1 MTAALSP
8 VVFDAPLVNPA
19 PNGLFGATQWT
30 DEDGPLRWLPSGV
43 DVRVFNYGGGTQ
55 FGVWEHPYCTPES
68 ALDPETDAKRGVR
81 PDFPDTF
88 LALTTWA
95 ADECDLLK
103 RSRDEVRVRA
113 QQVHRLQEPN
123 QVEKTLAA
131 RMLAD
136 AGTPGTAAGMVAA
149 LGYLEGALARTNT
162 VGFIHASAEWA
173 AFAAYANLIRF
184 NGNRMVT
191 PLGHTWVFGGGY
203 VDALGATLVATSPTY
218 GWRGPVET
226 RDAPSL
232 SVNEFK
238 AVTERSLVVG
248 YEALVGAVTVTA
260 PVDGDGFPGLSNFP
274 GSTNFPSGV

>member
-8 VVFDAPLVNPA
+8 VTFDAPLVNPA

-55 FGVWEHPYCTPES
+55 FGVWTADWCAAES
-68 ALDPETDAKRGVR
+68 DLGPTDVKDGER

-88 LALTTWA
+88 VALTTFA
-95 ADECDLLK
+95 TDECDLLK
-103 RSRDEVRVRA
+103 RSREEVRVRA

-123 QVEKTLAA
+123 QVENTLAA

-136 AGTPGTAAGMVAA
+136 AGTPSTAATIVAA
-149 LGYLEGALARTNT
+149 VSKLEGLLAKTNT
-162 VGFIHASAEWA
+162 IGLIHASAELA
-173 AFAAYANLIRF
+173 APAADANLIRY
-184 NGNRMVT
+184 NGSRLVS

-203 VDALGATLVATSPTY
+203 VDGLGDKLVATSPTY
-218 GWRGPVET
+218 GWRGQAET

-238 AVTERSLVVG
+238 AITERSLVVG
-248 YEALVGAVTVTA
+248 YEALIGAVDIT
-260 PVDGDGFPGLSNFP
+260 P
-274 GSTNFPSGV
+274 

>member
-43 DVRVFNYGGGTQ
+43 DVRVFNYGGDTQ
-55 FGVWEHPYCTPES
+55 FGVWEHPWCTPES
-68 ALDPETDAKRGVR
+68 GLDPETDAKGGVR

-103 RSRDEVRVRA
+103 RSREEVRVRA

-136 AGTPGTAAGMVAA
+136 AGTPATATGIVAGVAK
-149 LGYLEGALARTNT
+149 LEGLLAKTNT
-162 VGFIHASAEWA
+162 IGLIHASAELA
-173 AFAAYANLIRF
+173 APAADANLIRY
-184 NGNRMVT
+184 NGSGRLVS

-203 VDALGATLVATSPTY
+203 VDGLGDKLVATSPTY
-218 GWRGPVET
+218 GWRGQADT

-232 SVNEFK
+232 TVNEFK
-238 AVTERSLVVG
+238 AITERSLVVG
-248 YEALVGAVTVTA
+248 YEALIGAVDIT
-260 PVDGDGFPGLSNFP
+260 P
-274 GSTNFPSGV
+274 

>member
-8 VVFDAPLVNPA
+8 VTFDAPLVNPA

-55 FGVWEHPYCTPES
+55 FGVWTAPWNAAES
-68 ALDPETDAKRGVR
+68 ELAPTDVKEGVR

-103 RSRDEVRVRA
+103 RSREEVRVRA
-113 QQVHRLQEPN
+113 QQVHRLQESN
-123 QVEKTLAA
+123 QVEKSLAA

-136 AGTPGTAAGMVAA
+136 AGTVADANFTWAVGQLEAA
-149 LGYLEGALARTNT
+149 LAETNT
-162 VGFIHASAEWA
+162 LGFIHAGAQWATSAA
-173 AFAAYANLIRF
+173 QANLIVRS
-184 NGNRMVT
+184 GPVLKT

-203 VDALGATLVATSPTY
+203 VDALDSTIVATSPVY
-218 GWRGPVET
+218 GWRGQVAL

-232 SVNEFK
+232 EVNEYR
-238 AVTERSLVVG
+238 AITERSLVVG
-248 YEALVGAVTVTA
+248 YEALVGAMNIT
-260 PVDGDGFPGLSNFP
+260 
-274 GSTNFPSGV
+274 